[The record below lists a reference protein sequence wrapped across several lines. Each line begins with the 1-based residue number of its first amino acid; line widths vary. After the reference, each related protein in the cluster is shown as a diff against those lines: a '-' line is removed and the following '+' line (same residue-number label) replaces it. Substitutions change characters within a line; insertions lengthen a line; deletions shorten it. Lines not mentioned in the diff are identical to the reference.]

1 MEPSQIFCTA
11 YFFIVLI
18 SFAFITC
25 VALTWF
31 CCIICQERKD
41 PELQPMVKPEIN
53 IVFLKHFLFVGKNV
67 HVDTLS
73 ISIYKK
79 KQVSAPKKNLF
90 LCRIKQQSVISIMS
104 LISLITL
111 EPVTFLFTFGQS
123 ILGGAQV
130 DTDLL
135 LNKICVTELSHNI
148 ETCSNFTFIE
158 DVNTE
163 VQR

>member
-1 MEPSQIFCTA
+1 
-11 YFFIVLI
+11 
-18 SFAFITC
+18 
-25 VALTWF
+25 
-31 CCIICQERKD
+31 
-41 PELQPMVKPEIN
+41 
-53 IVFLKHFLFVGKNV
+53 
-67 HVDTLS
+67 
-73 ISIYKK
+73 
-79 KQVSAPKKNLF
+79 
-90 LCRIKQQSVISIMS
+90 MS

-135 LNKICVTELSHNI
+135 LNKICVTELNHSI

>member
-1 MEPSQIFCTA
+1 M
-11 YFFIVLI
+11 
-18 SFAFITC
+18 
-25 VALTWF
+25 
-31 CCIICQERKD
+31 
-41 PELQPMVKPEIN
+41 
-53 IVFLKHFLFVGKNV
+53 
-67 HVDTLS
+67 
-73 ISIYKK
+73 
-79 KQVSAPKKNLF
+79 
-90 LCRIKQQSVISIMS
+90 ISIMS

-135 LNKICVTELSHNI
+135 LNKICVTELNHSI